1 MQLFLSLLLAAGIL
15 FCPGTARCAT
25 AADPALRTATLSA
38 GYPWTEGLI
47 LSFPPDEKQC
57 RARYGENWQVRCAA
71 DLGEPGATE
80 EGVRLTPPLK
90 GHWQWRDSTSL
101 FFVLDEG
108 ESPAPGTTYTAD
120 LSEMARPASVKIDR
134 QRLSVRTE
142 ALSVRLVES
151 AFWIDPSPQARHR
164 LAFSLEF
171 NYPVG
176 DKGPLMTC
184 SAPGV
189 GFGEAERVWS
199 TARDRLN
206 ISFPVKKPAEQD
218 VEARL
223 LVEGMPRFSVEDG
236 KARFFGLSGK
246 EKGTTFRA
254 AVKGGANLFAVKG
267 ANLVRELDGKLDKAC
282 VLDLETTLYVSP
294 EEVLRHLDVRQL
306 PRFRSPSDS
315 RPYNWHAAPVIPA
328 QALAEGKKL
337 TPVSLMQD
345 DTPVARLR
353 FRIPA
358 DPDSYLLISIDGRC
372 AAASGTPLGREWRG
386 VLRHEAAGASL
397 DFLQPG
403 NVLSLAED
411 NTLDLYATDLDA
423 IRWEAQLVR
432 DPFLALLAQGSGMA
446 FTEPLAGT
454 PLGLEALSESV
465 RGEIPLAAAAPGA
478 AQFAGLP
485 LSPVLAAAGEDVHG
499 LMRVQLTG
507 IKDGKEAVSASRMVL
522 ITDLGLLL
530 KRTALGG
537 YEAFV
542 HSFSRR
548 GPAAGVRVSILGANG
563 KPVAEGVTDAGGHAA
578 FPSLNGLSRERQP
591 VAAVAE
597 SSVEGR
603 GDLAWLPLTDMS
615 RELNYS
621 EFPVGGR
628 VSSPEG
634 LSAFVFTQRGMF
646 RPGETLHFGCVLRRA
661 DWGSLPA
668 DLPLVAEV
676 RNPLGKLVMKRGFT
690 AGRNG
695 MSLFDWPSPATAPTG
710 NYLLSVRTADSANI
724 LGTAVAR
731 VEEFQPDT
739 LSLKL
744 ERPTARGWL
753 AVSPDALP
761 DVRVRLKNLYGAP
774 AAGHKVR
781 GYATLAPARLAFA
794 GFEEF
799 TFDDPAPFAGTVQG
813 RDLPETRTDAEGAAV
828 LTFPAGLAGRTSA
841 RCTVLA
847 EGFEADGGR
856 AATAQTSFLVS
867 PRTSMLGYRPL
878 GALTNL
884 QFIPQ
889 NARAELEFVAVDPDL
904 QRISLEGLTFA
915 VALRRYATS
924 LVQDGNGDFRYDE
937 TPVDVPFRQ
946 EVRQVGPQ
954 GLRLPLA
961 TEEAG
966 EYLLTVRD
974 AAGTLLASVPYAV
987 AGERPLA
994 PGAEL
999 VPGKM
1004 RLRLDKAD
1012 YAAGETIRLAMSLP
1026 YDGTG
1031 LITLERDGVA
1041 AFAWFTAAAGDTVQE
1056 IAIPANFEG
1065 RGYVNVSFVRAGDAG
1080 AVYMTPHSYAVA
1092 PFTAAVRQR
1101 DMRLSI
1107 EAPDSVLPG
1116 SSLRV
1121 TLRAEKP
1128 GKAVLFA
1135 VDEGVLQLTGFA
1147 TPSPLAGL
1155 LTDRALEVR
1164 TLQALDLLMPRRVS
1178 AFGGGMD
1185 GGNGGGRFQNPFKR
1199 REEPPLATWSSLL
1212 DVTPEGVTVEIP
1224 VPAYYNGKLRL
1235 MAVGASADCAGSAE
1249 RAGTAVAPL
1258 VLTPQLPLTV
1268 SPGDSFEG
1276 ALVLA
1281 NTTDQPVRVEVAA
1294 TADTGLAF
1302 SAAPPSQAEV
1312 GPQAE
1317 VVLPF
1322 RLRATDRAGAAD
1334 VRFTARCGDSAYER
1348 TASLSVRPASPL
1360 RTSLQVGSATQSAE
1374 LPVERDVLAFG
1385 ARSTASLSAQPLP
1398 LVRGFAAY
1406 LHAYPYGCTEQ
1417 LISRAFARL
1426 LLRDHPGLFPD
1437 EKQDEDLLEAAMNA
1451 IGERLTRGGVAP
1463 WPGGRPD
1470 PLLTVYAADFL
1481 LAMRE
1486 AGRGGADDLLQRLC
1500 DAVERLCPL
1509 NSSSL
1514 AAARI
1519 SAYGI
1524 WVLTR
1529 EGRVTTQLLENLQDG
1544 LAEYKVADWET
1555 DLTAVFVAS
1564 SRKQMFM
1571 SADLRPD
1578 AIVCR
1583 PAGWFDELAQRAL
1596 LTTLLARHF
1605 PEFCTDAL
1613 KADLFDAVAQAVK
1626 GGRYAT
1632 FSAAQ
1637 GARALLSIG
1646 GGTREALE
1654 GAELVCVDGEGE
1666 ARRSLPAGGALL
1678 SVEQPQCRRY
1688 ALKMPAASPRLFW
1701 QIATTG
1707 YDARSVDGAAA
1718 HGIEI
1723 SRDYLDAQG
1732 RPVRQV
1738 RQGDVLTVRITVR
1751 GQKRQIPDCV
1761 VSDLLPGGCEMVLA
1775 RGSAGGERPPRGL
1788 KFADRRDDR
1797 MLLFADVDNEPLVY
1811 TYRIRA
1817 VNRGTFAIPPA
1828 YVEAMY
1834 DQGMYGHSA
1843 GGSLEILP

>member
-1 MQLFLSLLLAAGIL
+1 MQLFFSLLLAAGIL
-15 FCPGTARCAT
+15 FCSGTAECAT
-25 AADPALRTATLSA
+25 AAAPALRTATLSA

-47 LSFPPDEKQC
+47 LSFPPDEEQC

-80 EGVRLTPPLK
+80 DGVRLTPPLK

-101 FFVLDEG
+101 FLVLDEG
-108 ESPAPGTTYTAD
+108 EAPAPGTTYTVD
-120 LSEMARPASVKIDR
+120 ISEMSRPASVKIDR
-134 QRLSVRTE
+134 QRLTVRTE
-142 ALSVRLVES
+142 AHSVRLVES

-164 LAFSLEF
+164 LSFSLEF

-176 DKGPLMTC
+176 DREPALSCT
-184 SAPGV
+184 APGV
-189 GFGEAERVWS
+189 TFGEAERVWNA
-199 TARDRLN
+199 ARDRLN
-206 ISFPVKKPAEQD
+206 ISFPVKKLAEQD
-218 VEARL
+218 TEARMF
-223 LVEGMPRFSVEDG
+223 VDGMARFSVEEG
-236 KARFFGLSGK
+236 KTRFFGLSGK

-254 AVKGGANLFAVKG
+254 AVKGSTSLFAVKE
-267 ANLVRELDGKLDKAC
+267 ANLVRELDENLDRAY
-282 VLDLETTLYVSP
+282 VLTLETSLYVAP
-294 EEVLRHLDVRQL
+294 EEVLRHLEVRQL
-306 PRFRSPSDS
+306 PRFRTPTDP
-315 RPYNWHAAPVIPA
+315 RPYNWHTAPVIPA

-337 TPVSLMQD
+337 TPVSLMKD

-353 FRIPA
+353 YRIPA
-358 DPDSYLLISIDGRC
+358 DPDSYLLIGIDGRC
-372 AAASGTPLGREWRG
+372 ASASGTALGREWRG
-386 VLRHEAAGASL
+386 VLRSEAADASL

-403 NVLSLAED
+403 HVLSLAED
-411 NTLDLYATDLDA
+411 NTLDLLASGLDA

-465 RGEIPLAAAAPGA
+465 RGEIPLAAAAPGV
-478 AQFAGLP
+478 AQFASLP
-485 LSPVLAAAGEDVHG
+485 LSPVLAGAGTDVHG
-499 LMRVQLTG
+499 LMRVWLTG
-507 IKDGKEAVSASRMVL
+507 VKDGKEVVSASRMVL
-522 ITDLGLLL
+522 VTDLGLLL

-537 YEAFV
+537 YDAFV
-542 HSFSRR
+542 HSFSKR
-548 GPAAGVRVSILGANG
+548 GPASGVRVSILGANG
-563 KPVAEGVTDAGGHAA
+563 KPVASGVTDAGGHVS
-578 FPSLNGLSRERQP
+578 FPSLNGLARERQP

-597 SSVEGR
+597 AAEGGR

-634 LSAFVFTQRGMF
+634 LTAFVFTQRGMF
-646 RPGETLHFGCVLRRA
+646 RPSETLHFGCVLRRA
-661 DWGSLPA
+661 DWGDLSA

-676 RNPLGKLVMKRGFT
+676 RNPLGKIVMKRNFT
-690 AGRNG
+690 AGESG
-695 MSLFDWPSPATAPTG
+695 MSLFDWASPATAPTG
-710 NYLLSVRTADSANI
+710 AYLLSVRTVDSADI

-739 LSLKL
+739 LSIKL
-744 ERPTARGWL
+744 ERPAARGWL
-753 AVSPDALP
+753 VVRPDALP
-761 DVRVRLKNLYGAP
+761 DVGVRLKNLYGAP

-781 GYATLAPARLAFA
+781 GYATLAPARLSFA
-794 GFEEF
+794 GFEAF
-799 TFDDPAPFAGTVQG
+799 TFDDPAPFAGTAQG
-813 RDLPETRTDAEGAAV
+813 RDLPETLTDAQGAAV

-867 PRTSMLGYRPL
+867 PRASMLGYRPL
-878 GALTNL
+878 GAVTNL

-889 NARAELEFVAVDPDL
+889 NARAELEFVAVGPDL
-904 QRISLEGLTFA
+904 ERVSLEGLTFA
-915 VALRRYATS
+915 VAVRRYATS
-924 LVQDGNGDFRYDE
+924 LVRDGNGDFRYDE

-946 EVRQVGPQ
+946 EVRQVAPE
-954 GLRLPLA
+954 GLRLPLP

-974 AAGTLLASVPYAV
+974 AGGTLLASVPYAV

-994 PGAEL
+994 PGTEL

-1004 RLRLDKAD
+1004 RLRLDKAE

-1041 AFAWFTAAAGDTVQE
+1041 AFSWFTAAAGDTVQE
-1056 IAIPANFEG
+1056 IAIPAGFEG
-1065 RGYVNVSFVRAGDAG
+1065 RGYVNVSFVRAADSG
-1080 AVYMTPHSYAVA
+1080 AVRMTPHSYAVA

-1101 DMRLSI
+1101 DMGLSI

-1116 SSLRV
+1116 STLRV
-1121 TLRAEKP
+1121 TLRSEAA

-1147 TPSPLAGL
+1147 TPSPLRGL

-1164 TLQALDLLMPRRVS
+1164 TLQALDLLMPRRAS

-1224 VPAYYNGKLRL
+1224 VPAYYNGALRL
-1235 MAVGASADCAGSAE
+1235 MAVGASADRAGSAE
-1249 RAGTAVAPL
+1249 RSGTAVAPL

-1268 SPGDSFEG
+1268 SPGDVFEG

-1281 NTTDQPVRVEVAA
+1281 NTTDRPVRVEVAA

-1302 SAAPPSQAEV
+1302 SAPLPSLVEV
-1312 GPQAE
+1312 GARAE
-1317 VVLPF
+1317 TALPF
-1322 RLRATDRAGAAD
+1322 SLRATDRAGAAD
-1334 VRFTARCGDSAYER
+1334 VRFTARCADTTYER

-1360 RTSLQVGSATQSAE
+1360 RTSLRMGSATQSAE
-1374 LPVERDVLAFG
+1374 FAVERDVLAFG
-1385 ARSTASLSAQPLP
+1385 ARSTASLSAVPLP
-1398 LVRGFAAY
+1398 LVCGFAAY
-1406 LHAYPYGCTEQ
+1406 LRAYPYGCTEQ
-1417 LISRAFARL
+1417 LISRAYARL
-1426 LLRDHPGLFPD
+1426 LLRDYPGLFPD
-1437 EKQDEDLLEAAMNA
+1437 EEREEDLLEAAVNA
-1451 IGERLTRGGVAP
+1451 IGERLSRGGVAP

-1470 PLLTVYAADFL
+1470 PLLTVYTADFL
-1481 LAMRE
+1481 LTMRE

-1509 NSSSL
+1509 NGPSL
-1514 AAARI
+1514 EAARV
-1519 SAYGI
+1519 SAYAI

-1529 EGRVTTQLLENLQDG
+1529 EGRVTTQLLEALRDG

-1555 DLTAVFVAS
+1555 DLTAVFVAG

-1596 LTTLLARHF
+1596 LVTLLARHF
-1605 PEFCTDAL
+1605 PEFCTDTL
-1613 KADLFDAVAQAVK
+1613 KNDLFDAVAQAVK

-1646 GGTREALE
+1646 GAAQAMPE
-1654 GAELVCVDGEGE
+1654 GAELVCIDGEGE
-1666 ARRSLPAGGALL
+1666 AQRTLLAGGALL

-1688 ALKMPAASPRLFW
+1688 ALRMPADAPRLYW
-1701 QIATTG
+1701 QISTTG
-1707 YDARSVDGAAA
+1707 YDVRPVVGAAA

-1732 RPVRQV
+1732 KPVRQV

>member
-1 MQLFLSLLLAAGIL
+1 MQLLFSLLLVAGIL
-15 FCPGTARCAT
+15 FSPGVAECAT
-25 AADPALRTATLSA
+25 AADPALRTATLA
-38 GYPWTEGLI
+38 AAYPWTEGLI
-47 LSFPPDEKQC
+47 LSFPPDERQC
-57 RARYGENWQVRCAA
+57 RARYGKDWQVRCAA

-80 EGVRLTPPLK
+80 EGVRLTPSLK

-101 FFVLDEG
+101 VFVLAAG
-108 ESPAPGTTYTAD
+108 EVPAPGTVYTVD
-120 LSEMARPASVKIDR
+120 LTGMGRPASVKIDR
-134 QRLSVRTE
+134 QQLSVRTE
-142 ALSVRLVES
+142 ARSVRLAES
-151 AFWIDPSPQARHR
+151 GFWIDPSPQARHR

-176 DKGPLMTC
+176 DREPVISCT
-184 SAPGV
+184 APGV
-189 GFGEAERVWS
+189 GFGEAERVWND
-199 TARDRLN
+199 ARDRLN
-206 ISFPVKKPAEQD
+206 LSFPVKKLAEQD
-218 VEARL
+218 AEARL
-223 LVEGMPRFSVEDG
+223 LVDGMPRFSLEDG
-236 KARFFGLSGK
+236 KPRFFALSGK

-254 AVKGGANLFAVKG
+254 VVKGSTSLFAVKE
-267 ANLVRELDGKLDKAC
+267 ANLVRELDENLDRVC
-282 VLDLETTLYVSP
+282 VLDLETSLYVAP
-294 EEVLRHLDVRQL
+294 EEVLRHLEVRQL

-337 TPVSLMQD
+337 TPVSLMKD

-353 FRIPA
+353 YRIPA
-358 DPDSYLLISIDGRC
+358 DPDSYLLIGIDGKC
-372 AAASGTPLGREWRG
+372 ASASGTPLGREWRG
-386 VLRHEAAGASL
+386 VLHSGAADASL

-403 NVLSLAED
+403 HVLSLAED
-411 NTLDLYATDLDA
+411 NTLDLLASGLDA

-454 PLGLEALSESV
+454 PLGLEAVSEV
-465 RGEIPLAAAAPGA
+465 ARGEIPLSAAAPGV

-485 LSPVLAAAGEDVHG
+485 LSPVLAGAGKDVHG

-507 IKDGKEAVSASRMVL
+507 MKDGKVVAGASRMVL

-548 GPAAGVRVSILGANG
+548 GPAPGVRVSILGANG
-563 KPVAEGVTDAGGHAA
+563 KPVAEGVTDADGHAS
-578 FPSLNGLSRERQP
+578 FPSLNGLARERQP

-597 SSVEGR
+597 AAAGDR
-603 GDLAWLPLTDMS
+603 TDLAWLPLTDMS

-634 LSAFVFTQRGMF
+634 LTAFVFAQRGMF

-661 DWGSLPA
+661 DWGDLPA

-676 RNPLGKLVMKRGFT
+676 RNPLGKVVMKRNFT
-690 AGRNG
+690 AGQSG
-695 MSLFDWPSPATAPTG
+695 MSLFDWASPVTAPTG
-710 NYLLSVRTADSANI
+710 NYLLSVRTADSADI
-724 LGTAVAR
+724 LGTATAR
-731 VEEFQPDT
+731 LEEFQPDT
-739 LSLKL
+739 LSLRL
-744 ERPTARGWL
+744 ERPAARGWL
-753 AVSPDALP
+753 VVSPDALP
-761 DVRVRLKNLYGAP
+761 DVNVRLKNLYGAP

-781 GYATLAPARLAFA
+781 GYATLAPARLRFA
-794 GFEEF
+794 GFEDF
-799 TFDDPAPFAGTVQG
+799 TFDDPAPFAGTAQG
-813 RDLPETRTDAEGAAV
+813 RDLPETRTDAEGAAA
-828 LTFPAGLAGRTSA
+828 LQLPAGLAGRTTA

-867 PRTSMLGYRPL
+867 PRSSMLGYRPL

-884 QFIPQ
+884 QFIPR
-889 NARAELEFVAVDPDL
+889 NAPAELEFVAVGPDL
-904 QRISLEGLTFA
+904 ERIPLEGLTFA
-915 VALRRYATS
+915 VAVRRYATS

-946 EVRQVGPQ
+946 EVRQVGQQ

-961 TEEAG
+961 TEEPG

-974 AAGTLLASVPYAV
+974 AGGTLLASVPYAV

-1004 RLRLDKAD
+1004 RLRLDKTE

-1041 AFAWFTAAAGDTVQE
+1041 AHAWFTAAAGDTVRE
-1056 IAIPANFEG
+1056 IAIPAGFEG
-1065 RGYVNVSFVRAGDAG
+1065 RGYVNVSFVRAADAG
-1080 AVYMTPHSYAVA
+1080 AVYMSPHSYAVA

-1107 EAPDSVLPG
+1107 EAPDSVPPG
-1116 SSLRV
+1116 SFLRV

-1224 VPAYYNGKLRL
+1224 VPAYYNGRLRL

-1268 SPGDSFEG
+1268 SPGDAFEG

-1294 TADTGLAF
+1294 TADAGLAF
-1302 SAAPPSQAEV
+1302 SAPLPSQADV

-1317 VVLPF
+1317 AVLPF
-1322 RLRATDRAGAAD
+1322 RLRATDQAGAAD
-1334 VRFTARCGDSAYER
+1334 VRFTARCGDKEYAR

-1360 RTSLQVGSATQSAE
+1360 RTSLRMGSATQSAE

-1385 ARSTASLSAQPLP
+1385 ARSTASLSALPLP

-1406 LHAYPYGCTEQ
+1406 LQAYPYGCTEQ
-1417 LISRAFARL
+1417 LVSRAFARL
-1426 LLRDHPGLFPD
+1426 LLREYPGLFPD
-1437 EKQDEDLLEAAMNA
+1437 EKQDEELFEAAMNA

-1500 DAVERLCPL
+1500 EVVERLCPL
-1509 NSSSL
+1509 NGSSL
-1514 AAARI
+1514 AAARV

-1605 PEFCTDAL
+1605 PEFCTDTL
-1613 KADLFDAVAQAVK
+1613 KNDLFEAVAQAVK

-1637 GARALLSIG
+1637 GARALLGIG
-1646 GGTREALE
+1646 GGTREALAD
-1654 GAELVCVDGEGE
+1654 AELVCADGEGE
-1666 ARRSLPAGGALL
+1666 ARSSLLAGSVLL

-1688 ALKMPAASPRLFW
+1688 VLRMPAASPRLFW

-1707 YDARSVDGAAA
+1707 YDARPADGAAA

-1723 SRDYLDAQG
+1723 RRDYLDARG
-1732 RPVRQV
+1732 EPVRQV
-1738 RQGDVLTVRITVR
+1738 RQGDVLTVRLTVR

-1775 RGSAGGERPPRGL
+1775 RGAADGERSPRGL

-1797 MLLFADVDNEPLVY
+1797 MLLFADVDNELLVY